1 MIESFL
7 QAMRALFLWFQVSKC
22 LKFYL
27 LFTFFVLSHML
38 SFFTDILEF
47 DSRDHHKLDL
57 LPVLGLSLV
66 NDKSV
71 IFNVT
76 NYPQDFDLHHSLCHA
91 PAHEAKSF
99 RSICGYFNP
108 RYTPLKPDKTQ
119 GSVEEGLVSKTKK
132 VQFCEHTVTAS
143 YVVGSPTLTVGKE
156 GCKNRGLTERLLHNN
171 KPQGKGISRPG
182 VAVRIWRKL
191 QQVAGAALAAPKQGP
206 PPSVLPL

>member
-1 MIESFL
+1 
-7 QAMRALFLWFQVSKC
+7 
-22 LKFYL
+22 
-27 LFTFFVLSHML
+27 ML

-47 DSRDHHKLDL
+47 DSCDHHKLDL

-66 NDKSV
+66 DDYEKVEEGRALQKSLYEQGLDITVNVRRDSV

-76 NYPQDFDLHHSLCHA
+76 NYPQDFDLHDSLRHA

-132 VQFCEHTVTAS
+132 VQFCENTVTAS

-156 GCKNRGLTERLLHNN
+156 GCKNRGLTERLLRNN
-171 KPQGKGISRPG
+171 KPQDKGGSRPG
-182 VAVRIWRKL
+182 MAVRIWRKF
-191 QQVAGAALAAPKQGP
+191 QQLVGAALAASKQGP

>member
-1 MIESFL
+1 
-7 QAMRALFLWFQVSKC
+7 
-22 LKFYL
+22 
-27 LFTFFVLSHML
+27 ML

-47 DSRDHHKLDL
+47 DSCDHRKLDL

-66 NDKSV
+66 GNWGKVQEGCALQKSLNEQGLDITVNYRRNSV

-76 NYPQDFDLHHSLCHA
+76 NYPQDFDLHDSLRHA
-91 PAHEAKSF
+91 PAHDAKSF

-156 GCKNRGLTERLLHNN
+156 GRKNRGLTKRLLRNN

-182 VAVRIWRKL
+182 MAVRIWRKL